1 MDQQT
6 EPKRYKYKLV
16 PAPTQERELR
26 RVLGLCRHLYNTAL
40 GRRIIVWQRRRVSL
54 SQHQQAA
61 ELKDIR
67 ATLPEYAAIH
77 SHILHDVLAR
87 LDKTYQAFFR
97 RVKAGKKAG
106 FPHYQARTRW
116 HAFTEEGR
124 ESPVIHGGDESPPA
138 P

>member
-6 EPKRYKYKLV
+6 VPKTYKYQLV
-16 PAPTQERELR
+16 PTPTQERELR
-26 RVLGLCRHLYNTAL
+26 RLFGLCRRLYNTAL
-40 GRRIIVWQRRRVSL
+40 GQRIIAWQRCRVSL
-54 SQHQQAA
+54 LQHQQAP
-61 ELKDIR
+61 ELTDIR
-67 ATLPEYAAIH
+67 TPMPKRAAVH
-77 SHILHDVLAR
+77 TYVLQDVLAR
-87 LDKTYQAFFR
+87 LEKMCQAFFR